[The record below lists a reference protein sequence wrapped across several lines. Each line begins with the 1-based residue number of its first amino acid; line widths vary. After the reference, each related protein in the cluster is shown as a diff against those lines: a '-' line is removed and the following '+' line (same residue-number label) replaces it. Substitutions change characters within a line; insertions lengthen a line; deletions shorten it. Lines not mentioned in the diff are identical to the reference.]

1 VTHPLRLNYFGVS
14 YAFGFGLRKGCGT
27 RPMEHVR
34 RSVAGLFRYLGSS
47 VEGVRRKHGR
57 EGVAGGRPRR
67 FEQPPAFGAAAPLKT
82 RPFNPYLHAACG
94 HQGTPLAK

>member
-1 VTHPLRLNYFGVS
+1 MTHPLRLNYFGVS

-57 EGVAGGRPRR
+57 QILYR
-67 FEQPPAFGAAAPLKT
+67 AAARRSPS
-82 RPFNPYLHAACG
+82 FA
-94 HQGTPLAK
+94 